1 MAVEEGLRAAGVN
14 VAGVYQVRGPH
25 YMLVLYPDE

>member
-1 MAVEEGLRAAGVN
+1 MAVEEGLRSAGVS
-14 VAGVYQVRGPH
+14 VTGVYQVRGPH